1 MYEILKKVF
10 NFRRSKEVYQESVSI
25 VQIREEVSK
34 KLDFQKL
41 KEDFLQYQDVCAKS
55 ANTYNIALKQFCLY
69 LSSNNI
75 SNPTREDIINW
86 REELKIEHKPTTVN
100 GYLIAVRNFF
110 KYLNYVGIYPNITE
124 NVKGIK
130 MESMHLKRGFTANE
144 LKRILDCCETDREKL
159 IAHLAFSCAL
169 RANEVVNIRLEDFY
183 EDDGVMMLRV
193 LGKGRGSYKQESVKI
208 DERLLEM
215 IKEYIKNYNVTDY
228 LFESRKTKK
237 GIDTKVLRDLFRK
250 IFKKAGIED
259 LDNVSF
265 HSFRHSS
272 VTISLDMGMSIQE
285 VSESARHK
293 NIYTTMIYKNE
304 LDKRNSS
311 FSNKLCD
318 VLFKE
323 VE

>member
-1 MYEILKKVF
+1 MKENFKKLFGFYKTTNCEKDNANIV
-10 NFRRSKEVYQESVSI
+10 EV
-25 VQIREEVSK
+25 REEVSQ
-34 KLDFQKL
+34 KLDFKKL
-41 KEDFLQYQDVCAKS
+41 KEDFLQYQDVSTKS
-55 ANTYNIALKQFCLY
+55 TETYNIALKQFCNY
-69 LSSNNI
+69 LNQNGI
-75 SNPTREDIINW
+75 TNPTREDIINW
-86 REELKIEHKPTTVN
+86 REELKEEHKPTTVN

-110 KYLNYVGIYPNITE
+110 KYLSYVGIYKNITE

-130 MESMHLKRGFTANE
+130 MESMHLKRGFTPEE
-144 LKRILDCCETDREKL
+144 LKKILECCEKDRERL
-159 IAHLAFSCAL
+159 IAHMAFSCAL
-169 RANEVVNIRLEDFY
+169 RASEIVNIRLEDFY

-193 LGKGRGSYKQESVKI
+193 LGKGRDGYKQDSVKI

-215 IKEYIKNYNVTDY
+215 IKQYIKENNVTDY

-237 GIDTKVLRDLFRK
+237 GIDTKVLREEFRK
-250 IFKKAGIED
+250 IFIKAGIED

-272 VTISLDMGMSIQE
+272 VTISLDLGMSIQE

-293 NIYTTMIYKNE
+293 NIHTTMIYKNE
-304 LDKRNSS
+304 LDKRKSL

-318 VLFKE
+318 IVFME